1 MNYLNKEQLAIANEQ
16 AIYNLY
22 TYLVKYRTP
31 IKGQKFGNIIEG
43 ISNADIPNGDRYK
56 LRILKNAVNNT
67 EISTS
72 RLVSYTIS
80 RDGLT
85 ACVFVSHDG
94 KISVIFKGTGEG
106 EWIDNGEGL
115 SGICEE
121 NTYISYDQISP
132 ITNIYDC
139 DYASDQQA
147 EALNWF
153 LKTVS
158 ESGLNKYNEIIV
170 SGHSKGGNKA
180 QFVAINS
187 DLVSS
192 CYSFDGQG
200 FSPEA
205 LEMFKN
211 RHGTAYEK
219 RRKSILSL
227 SADND
232 YVNVLGSRLMP
243 EENIFFFRSFGGLHP
258 LEAILDQNGEFYHQT
273 KQGLLSKYMEGVS
286 KQIMK
291 LPPRKREYATLGI
304 MNICQRYLGKGTPVN
319 DDKVSFAKTLIGIT
333 IAVSKLL
340 LQFGKKSTD

>member
-16 AIYNLY
+16 AIYNIY
-22 TYLVKYRTP
+22 TYLVKYHTP
-31 IKGQKFGNIIEG
+31 VKGQYFGDIIDS
-43 ISNADIPNGDRYK
+43 ISNADIPSNDRYK
-56 LRILKNAVNNT
+56 LKILKNAVNST
-67 EISTS
+67 AISMS
-72 RLVSYTIS
+72 KLISYTIS
-80 RDGLT
+80 NDGLT
-85 ACVFVSHDG
+85 ACIFTNLYGSV
-94 KISVIFKGTGEG
+94 SVIFKGTGGG

-121 NTYISYDQISP
+121 NTYISYNQIP
-132 ITNIYDC
+132 QIINIYEC
-139 DYASDQQA
+139 DYASDQQV

-153 LKTVS
+153 LGATS
-158 ESGLNKYNEIIV
+158 ENGLNKYNEIIV

-205 LEMFKN
+205 LKMFKD
-211 RHGTAYEK
+211 RYGSEYEQ
-219 RRKSILSL
+219 RRRSILSL

-243 EENIFFFRSFGGLHP
+243 EENIFYFRSFGGLHP
-258 LEAILDQNGEFYHQT
+258 LEAILDQNGILYPQS
-273 KQGLLSKYMEGVS
+273 KQGLLSKYIEGVS
-286 KQIMK
+286 NQIMK

-319 DDKVSFAKTLIGIT
+319 GDNVSLAKTLIGIS
-333 IAVSKLL
+333 IATTHLL
-340 LQFGKKSTD
+340 LNLGTP